1 MNELV
6 FEKDLEMTS
15 LEVVNLINKFRA
27 EEGNRKELRHYDFM
41 SSIRREL
48 ESLANAG
55 VEVND
60 RNISVVEYTDKKGEK
75 RPCYQMNRSWIMQ
88 MCNKES
94 AFVRYKTQQYI
105 SALENRITEM
115 NKEIMIQNQQNII
128 AQKDREISQLTQ
140 FIGLKSKAKF
150 DWGKII
156 KTHLGIRKAN
166 ADYESIKQIFFFEVG
181 VRKWEDIYPS
191 MQNVKLLRRICEEY
205 QPSKQRRF
213 F

>member
-6 FEKDLEMTS
+6 FEKDLQMTS
-15 LEVVNLINKFRA
+15 LEVVDLINKFRL
-27 EEGNRKELRHYDFM
+27 EEGNTTEKLHKTFLRDIRNEIKTLENVGISTEYNFVLSSYNDGTRNYTMYELRKP
-41 SSIRREL
+41 
-48 ESLANAG
+48 A
-55 VEVND
+55 
-60 RNISVVEYTDKKGEK
+60 
-75 RPCYQMNRSWIMQ
+75 IMQ
-88 MCNKES
+88 MLNKES
-94 AFVRYKTQQYI
+94 ALVRYKTQQYI
-105 SALENRITEM
+105 EALENKITEM
-115 NKEIMIQNQQNII
+115 NRQIMIQKQQNII
-128 AQKDREISQLTQ
+128 AQKDREIAQLTQ